1 MPNDTFLNLPVNRKE
16 IIDSILLNTFYD
28 QPVSQVK
35 VSEIVSQMKMSRG
48 AFYKYFE
55 DLEDAYTYIIN
66 KYAIAI
72 HQDIILY
79 IQEDKNQFFTG
90 IEKYLIWCS
99 QLDHMSEYW
108 KSLRLLTESNDL
120 SAYKRF
126 PLASDSPLVTQW
138 TDILLAS
145 DIIINSHDESVS
157 FLFFIMELVMNSLT
171 GYIANDWTTDELV
184 TDYRFRVKWITLGVS
199 NTN

>member
-1 MPNDTFLNLPVNRKE
+1 MPHDTFLNLSIEKRQS
-16 IIDSILLNTFYD
+16 IDTILLNTFYD

-35 VSEIVSQMKMSRG
+35 VAEIVSKMKMSRG
-48 AFYKYFE
+48 AFYKYFD

-66 KYAIAI
+66 KYAVVI
-72 HQDIILY
+72 HQDIIKY
-79 IQEDKNQFFTG
+79 IQEDRNQFFIG
-90 IEKYLIWCS
+90 IEKYLVWCS
-99 QLDHMSEYW
+99 QLDHNEEYW

-138 TDILLAS
+138 TDILIAS
-145 DIIINSHDESVS
+145 QIIIEDHDESVS

-171 GYIANDWTTDELV
+171 GFIANDWTTEELV
-184 TDYRFRVKWITLGVS
+184 TDYRYRVKWIMHGLV
-199 NTN
+199 NN